1 MPEKKR
7 RQTSERWMQGTCCMQ
22 GARSRVVGELTK
34 DVLTIVEHNGA
45 ASAAC
50 RCDSCMLLLRQ
61 SCGSTPAHLIGAN
74 FAQFCTSPA
83 RAF

>member
-34 DVLTIVEHNGA
+34 DALTIVEHNGA

-61 SCGSTPAHLIGAN
+61 SCRSTSDALQCAKVAHLIRPTAS
-74 FAQFCTSPA
+74 T
-83 RAF
+83 